1 MIVNLFYIAV
11 ICVCVID
18 ISGFV
23 NSLKSFITRILTNGK
38 LSSANFALKPFDC
51 SLCMTFWSGLIYL
64 FIVNNVSILNIM
76 ILLLISISTP
86 LIQDIIRTILDFTSI
101 IITRGINK
109 INNQNQ

>member
-38 LSSANFALKPFDC
+38 LSSSNFTLKPFDC

-64 FIVNNVSILNIM
+64 FVVNNVSILNMM

-86 LIQDIIRTILDFTSI
+86 LIQDVIRTMIDLMTKGVI
-101 IITRGINK
+101 K
-109 INNQNQ
+109 INNK

>member
-38 LSSANFALKPFDC
+38 LSSSNFTLKPFDC

-86 LIQDIIRTILDFTSI
+86 LIQDIIRTMIDLMTKGVI
-101 IITRGINK
+101 K
-109 INNQNQ
+109 INNK

>member
-23 NSLKSFITRILTNGK
+23 NSVKSFIVRILTNGK
-38 LSSANFALKPFDC
+38 LRGSFTLKPFDC

-64 FIVNNVSILNIM
+64 FIVSNVSILNIM

-86 LIQDIIRTILDFTSI
+86 LIQDVIRTILDLM
-101 IITRGINK
+101 TRVVIK
-109 INNQNQ
+109 INNK

>member
-1 MIVNLFYIAV
+1 MILNLFYIAV

-38 LSSANFALKPFDC
+38 LKNNARCFTLKPFDC

-64 FIVNNVSILNIM
+64 FIVSNVSILNVM
-76 ILLLISISTP
+76 ILLLISVSTP
-86 LIQDIIRTILDFTSI
+86 LIQDFIRTILDLM
-101 IITRGINK
+101 TRVVIK
-109 INNQNQ
+109 INNK

>member
-38 LSSANFALKPFDC
+38 LSSSNFTLKPFDC

-64 FIVNNVSILNIM
+64 FVVNNVSILNIM

-86 LIQDIIRTILDFTSI
+86 LIQDVIRTMIDLMTKGVI
-101 IITRGINK
+101 K
-109 INNQNQ
+109 INNK

>member
-11 ICVCVID
+11 ICVCVLD

-23 NSLKSFITRILTNGK
+23 NSLKSFITRLLTNGK
-38 LSSANFALKPFDC
+38 LRGYNVRCFTLKPFDC

-86 LIQDIIRTILDFTSI
+86 LIQDVIRTILDLM
-101 IITRGINK
+101 TRVVIK
-109 INNQNQ
+109 INNK